1 MLSTPGEPVNGG
13 KPAAVAAKA
22 AAIDAAQARP
32 LTWKTVVKRA
42 LAVAVADAALYLALP
57 KLIAVL
63 GAWPRLS
70 TLNPVWFTVC
80 LAAELA
86 SFTCNFALQRLALR
100 TKGWFPVVT
109 AGLTGNAVTSS
120 LPGGSAAGAAVQFRM
135 LTTAG
140 FDTDTAVG
148 GLTAFSLL
156 EVGGLL
162 ALPVFALPAIV
173 AGVPVSRGLVHAAL
187 LGIAAFV
194 LYAIFG
200 VIVLRTDWPLA
211 TLGHVA
217 QNLWNRITRG
227 HRPPVT
233 GLDQRLLAERDT
245 IRAVLGSKWRQ
256 AAILTAGR
264 LGFDYGCL
272 LAALR
277 ATGASP
283 QPSLV
288 LLAYAADIVALFPL
302 TPGGLGIV
310 EASLRSP
317 AKAVRLGLN
326 GGPVLQSGF
335 SFRPSYCCPWC
346 SCWSGRGGAEL
357 CLVVVPSGACLVA
370 SSPGAPGVPE
380 GLARLDGGQRQEG
393 EELAGFGH
401 GHAGQAGVPRWCFPC
416 AVRELAGVAPV
427 FGLVSG
433 AVAGLRPGSG
443 ARAGGPGH
451 RCAGRPGGRDGE
463 QREGAHGQHGVAVEG
478 VPPAE
483 LVLVKAGLSLT
494 LLEALLHGPAFPRDF
509 DQDRQGHRPGGVA
522 VEERQVIGV
531 GDLAADQQPVP
542 RRAGRDHRPLVITV
556 ALAAPPA
563 GAGLPAAGRDEPGQ
577 DRRVLAA
584 GGGGDLE
591 VDRDREVLTA

>member
-1 MLSTPGEPVNGG
+1 MTARRHAQDPDGEPVNTR
-13 KPAAVAAKA
+13 KPAPVAEKA

-42 LAVAVADAALYLALP
+42 LTVAVAGAALYLALP

-70 TLNPVWFTVC
+70 TLNPAWFTVC

-100 TKGWFPVVT
+100 TRGWFAVVT
-109 AGLTGNAVTSS
+109 AGLAGNAVTNS
-120 LPGGSAAGAAVQFRM
+120 LPGGSAAGAAVQFHM

-162 ALPVFALPAIV
+162 ALPIFALPAIL
-173 AGVPVSRGLVHAAL
+173 AGVPVSRGLVHTAL

-211 TLGHVA
+211 TLGRAA
-217 QNLWNRITRG
+217 QSLWNRATRG
-227 HRPPVT
+227 RRPVT
-233 GLDQRLLAERDT
+233 GLDQRLLTERDT
-245 IRAVLGSKWRQ
+245 IRAVLGKNWRQ

-288 LLAYAADIVALFPL
+288 LLAYAAAGIVALFPV

-310 EASLRSP
+310 EASLS
-317 AKAVRLGLN
+317 GL
-326 GGPVLQSGF
+326 
-335 SFRPSYCCPWC
+335 
-346 SCWSGRGGAEL
+346 
-357 CLVVVPSGACLVA
+357 LV
-370 SSPGAPGVPE
+370 
-380 GLARLDGGQRQEG
+380 
-393 EELAGFGH
+393 
-401 GHAGQAGVPRWCFPC
+401 
-416 AVRELAGVAPV
+416 LAGV
-427 FGLVSG
+427 
-433 AVAGLRPGSG
+433 
-443 ARAGGPGH
+443 RAGYAVLAILAYRIASYWLPLL
-451 RCAGRPGGRDGE
+451 AG
-463 QREGAHGQHGVAVEG
+463 
-478 VPPAE
+478 PPAY
-483 LVLVKAGLSLT
+483 
-494 LLEALLHGPAFPRDF
+494 LLFR
-509 DQDRQGHRPGGVA
+509 HRYG
-522 VEERQVIGV
+522 R
-531 GDLAADQQPVP
+531 PVP
-542 RRAGRDHRPLVITV
+542 RRA
-556 ALAAPPA
+556 APG
-563 GAGLPAAGRDEPGQ
+563 GADP
-577 DRRVLAA
+577 
-584 GGGGDLE
+584 
-591 VDRDREVLTA
+591 TA